1 MFYFFRDRA
10 SRFFHVQCFQSD
22 DSSHEFKKLTGIDFI
37 LDYVVLQVFFF
48 VIISLSKKQF
58 KKTKLLN
65 LVETM
70 IQDTSLTS

>member
-22 DSSHEFKKLTGIDFI
+22 DSSHEFKKLTRVDFI
-37 LDYVVLQVFFF
+37 LNYVVLQVFFF

-70 IQDTSLTS
+70 IRDTSLTN